1 MEYKTYM
8 QGLPYM
14 DRLDYVSMMCNEQ
27 AYSLAIEKLLGI
39 DIPLRA
45 KYIRTMFAEITR
57 LLNHILAVAC
67 HIMDLGA
74 TTPFLWL
81 FEEREKVGVVKI
93 DVGVVKIGMGVVK
106 IDVGVV
112 KIDVGVVKIDVGVP
126 LQSCGEGRSRW
137 DMWC

>member
-27 AYSLAIEKLLGI
+27 AYSLAIEKLVGV
-39 DIPLRA
+39 DIPPRA

-57 LLNHILAVAC
+57 LLNHILAITC
-67 HIMDLGA
+67 HILDLGA

-81 FEEREKVGVVKI
+81 FEEREKVGREREK
-93 DVGVVKIGMGVVK
+93 VG
-106 IDVGVV
+106 
-112 KIDVGVVKIDVGVP
+112 
-126 LQSCGEGRSRW
+126 R
-137 DMWC
+137 